1 MLSFIKS
8 TIEKLFKLWVVFS
21 MKIEI
26 KNVTKKFK
34 DIAVLESVSMT
45 LCEGKIY
52 GFVGHNGSGKSVLL
66 KIICAFYEPTSGEV
80 LFDGINVIKENSYP
94 PDTRALIEKPNFL
107 SELTGKENLL
117 LLAQVQNKIDEK
129 EVDEILDVVGLQ
141 KVANKK
147 YYQYSL
153 GMKQKLGIAQVLMEN
168 PKIMIFDEPF
178 NGLDDESAKK
188 IRNILLQEKEKGKI
202 IVLATH
208 IKEDVD
214 ILCDE
219 IYKFNDGVVIK
230 ENTKN

>member
-1 MLSFIKS
+1 
-8 TIEKLFKLWVVFS
+8 

-34 DIAVLESVSMT
+34 DITAIESANMVLE
-45 LCEGKIY
+45 EGKIY

-80 LFDGINVIKENSYP
+80 LFDGVNVIKENSYP

-107 SELTGKENLL
+107 LEITGRENLL
-117 LLAQVQNKIDEK
+117 LLAQIQNRIGEK
-129 EVDEILDVVGLQ
+129 EVDEILKVVGLE

-153 GMKQKLGIAQVLMEN
+153 GMKQKLGIAQVLMED

-178 NGLDDESAKK
+178 NGLDEESTKK
-188 IRNILLQEKEKGKI
+188 IRSILLQEKKKGKI
-202 IVLATH
+202 IVIATH
-208 IKEDVD
+208 IKEDVS

-219 IYKFNDGVVIK
+219 IYKFNNGVVIK
-230 ENTKN
+230 EKIKK

>member
-1 MLSFIKS
+1 
-8 TIEKLFKLWVVFS
+8 

-117 LLAQVQNKIDEK
+117 LLAQVQSKIGEK

-147 YYQYSL
+147 YHQYSL

-208 IKEDVD
+208 IKVDVD

-230 ENTKN
+230 ENIKN

>member
-1 MLSFIKS
+1 
-8 TIEKLFKLWVVFS
+8 

-94 PDTRALIEKPNFL
+94 PDTRALIEKPNYL

-117 LLAQVQNKIDEK
+117 LLAQVQNKIGEK